1 MIVMLLY
8 LLTGSKREQFRAVRY
23 HKVSVDVYSSALKFL
38 CEILH
43 DYHKKSAVVFPF
55 FRTTIRK
62 NTRILKKMV

>member
-1 MIVMLLY
+1 MIVMLLDF
-8 LLTGSKREQFRAVRY
+8 LTGSKREQLQAVLY
-23 HKVSVDVYSSALKFL
+23 HKASLDVYSSALKFL

-62 NTRILKKMV
+62 NTRIL